1 MTDFLG
7 GMAESPRE
15 SVGYEFGPG
24 CCTYT
29 IQQRSVQ
36 HAFHPLSP
44 LPFIALVP
52 VMRAR
57 ALSGHSW

>member
-7 GMAESPRE
+7 GMAQSPRE

-36 HAFHPLSP
+36 HAFT
-44 LPFIALVP
+44 
-52 VMRAR
+52 R
-57 ALSGHSW
+57 